1 MSWCIVFLMKNL
13 LHKGSIPKNVKQKNL
28 FFIYML
34 PKTGNFIFKQ
44 PSNIIVKVLKSQ
56 GFIRMKLQ
64 TLNSDSEWNFLQPSI
79 S

>member
-1 MSWCIVFLMKNL
+1 
-13 LHKGSIPKNVKQKNL
+13 
-28 FFIYML
+28 ML

-44 PSNIIVKVLKSQ
+44 PPNIIVKVLKSQ